1 MANSAQLTIDGKTL
15 ELPIVIGTEGERGI
29 DISKLRQETGAI
41 TLDQGYGNTASCQS
55 AITYID
61 GDQGILRY
69 RGIPIEEFARPKPN
83 FIEVAW
89 LLIFGRFPNKKE
101 LNEMRELLTNN
112 EHLHEG
118 MKHHFEGYP
127 VNAPPM

>member
-1 MANSAQLTIDGKTL
+1 MSTTAKLTIDGKTL
-15 ELPIVIGTEGERGI
+15 ELPIITGTEGERGI
-29 DISKLRQETGAI
+29 DISKVRAETGCI
-41 TLDQGYGNTASCQS
+41 TLDQGYGNTGSCQS

-89 LLIFGRFPNKKE
+89 LLIFGRFSTKE
-101 LNEMRELLTNN
+101 E
-112 EHLHEG
+112 
-118 MKHHFEGYP
+118 
-127 VNAPPM
+127 